1 MHALLSLLSRVH
13 ITMWES
19 NAFECLV
26 EESPSKNRDARSK
39 SPAKY
44 GYPRQR
50 RMLQKAEKELII
62 SKIKSFQ
69 CSILQPPCC

>member
-1 MHALLSLLSRVH
+1 MLPHGLLSLLSRVH

-39 SPAKY
+39 SLVKH
-44 GYPRQR
+44 GCPRQ
-50 RMLQKAEKELII
+50 QK
-62 SKIKSFQ
+62 
-69 CSILQPPCC
+69 C